1 MAGVQM
7 FYLLNMLMFYSYVQ
21 FSEGISWFWT
31 QTFCFTLQKTRG
43 KKSRLTAQIAKVTKA

>member
-7 FYLLNMLMFYSYVQ
+7 FCLLNMLMFYSYVQ

-43 KKSRLTAQIAKVTKA
+43 KRSRLTAQIAKVTKA